1 MEKDKITVDELVK
14 KAGSRYNLVA
24 LVAKRSQEVLFECDR
39 SMKASEVI
47 NKVFHEVADGKI
59 KLKEGGKD
67 EGK

>member
-1 MEKDKITVDELVK
+1 MEKEKITVDELVK

-24 LVAKRSQEVLFECDR
+24 LVAKRSQEVLLECDR

-47 NKVFHEVADGKI
+47 NKVFQEVMDNKL
-59 KLKEGGKD
+59 KLKEGGKN